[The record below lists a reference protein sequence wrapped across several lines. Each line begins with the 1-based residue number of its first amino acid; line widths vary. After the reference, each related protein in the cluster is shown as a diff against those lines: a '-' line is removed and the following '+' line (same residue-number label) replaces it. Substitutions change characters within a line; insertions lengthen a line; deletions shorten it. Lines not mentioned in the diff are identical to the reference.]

1 MVLGP
6 ALLAQ
11 EKRERDKSPEPP
23 EEDEAFRTKEYSFNP
38 IQASHEL
45 KVGNFYFKKGNYRAA
60 ADRFQE
66 ATRWNPG
73 YAEAYRR
80 LGDALEKW
88 KGPKAAREAYEKFVK
103 LDPEAKAAGEIRRK
117 LAGKP

>member
-1 MVLGP
+1 MLLGP
-6 ALLAQ
+6 ALPAQ
-11 EKRERDKSPEPP
+11 EKRERDKSAEPP
-23 EEDEAFRTKEYSFNP
+23 EEDEAFTKKEYSFNP

-60 ADRFQE
+60 AERFQE
-66 ATRWNPG
+66 AARWNPG

-88 KGPKAAREAYEKFVK
+88 KGPKAAREAYEKYVK
-103 LDPEAKAAGEIRRK
+103 LDPEAKDAGEIRRK